1 MTTFRT
7 DFAALCS
14 TSSKKVKTL
23 FHIRSFLD
31 INCAKRLM
39 DSYIL
44 STFCYCPLI
53 WMFCSKRSNNMI
65 DKVHKR
71 ALRAVYQLFDTS
83 FSDLLAVDH
92 GASIHI
98 RNLRFLLVEI
108 FKSLNLL
115 NPEFMWDVFKV
126 KDSPYNLR
134 SGTSLKL
141 PCSNTVRYGTNA
153 LLFRGSLL

>member
-1 MTTFRT
+1 
-7 DFAALCS
+7 
-14 TSSKKVKTL
+14 
-23 FHIRSFLD
+23 
-31 INCAKRLM
+31 
-39 DSYIL
+39 
-44 STFCYCPLI
+44 
-53 WMFCSKRSNNMI
+53 MI

-98 RNLRFLLVEI
+98 RNLRFLLVKI

-115 NPEFMWDVFKV
+115 NPEFMWDLFKV

-141 PCSNTVRYGTNA
+141 P
-153 LLFRGSLL
+153 